1 MRFGSYTRYGFAALA
16 LLWGAPAVRA
26 AEPITIGFSMELTGP
41 FAVVGKTGLSVP
53 REGQRRAPDH
63 FT

>member
-1 MRFGSYTRYGFAALA
+1 MKHFWLMLFVAVLAARL
-16 LLWGAPAVRA
+16 APAAQA
-26 AEPITIGFSMELTGP
+26 AEPIKIGFSMELTGP